1 MVTSLGVCNVLVVV
15 LGTASG
21 CGRGPRNVAF
31 GKNNTPLRVH
41 TRVFAV
47 AVVFGFWR
55 IVGGGGS

>member
-21 CGRGPRNVAF
+21 CGRGPRLW
-31 GKNNTPLRVH
+31 KNNAPLRVH